1 VLPKN
6 VTVVEGHFTLE
17 DADRAAIPAEFRDA
31 TYVLSRKMDNNAT
44 HWLEGGPPRTTYGS
58 IKKDLT
64 RLCAHVDGR
73 VPQPP
78 EGSPTPEMP
87 SAQLATLTRGWP
99 DDVEIRDDH
108 AAKLTAWL
116 QKALPYVDEKDQAEE
131 ERHDRL
137 VVAVGLAARRDQAL
151 KTVGE
156 RVPVFVLFSDY
167 FRVRPLIHLEHLA
180 QRLESNLLDDEAYDY
195 GNKCLLQLLG
205 FTARE
210 LSNLGKAAEPQAGNR
225 DALKNYRDQLD
236 RRSYQL
242 NAASVHLTNEI
253 RAVWFPD
260 PKRAEADRLRVVADA
275 QYLKVVVEDQ
285 LGVEIGLSVAGVF
298 LRRVLR

>member
-1 VLPKN
+1 
-6 VTVVEGHFTLE
+6 
-17 DADRAAIPAEFRDA
+17 
-31 TYVLSRKMDNNAT
+31 
-44 HWLEGGPPRTTYGS
+44 
-58 IKKDLT
+58 
-64 RLCAHVDGR
+64 
-73 VPQPP
+73 
-78 EGSPTPEMP
+78 MP

>member
-1 VLPKN
+1 
-6 VTVVEGHFTLE
+6 
-17 DADRAAIPAEFRDA
+17 
-31 TYVLSRKMDNNAT
+31 
-44 HWLEGGPPRTTYGS
+44 
-58 IKKDLT
+58 
-64 RLCAHVDGR
+64 
-73 VPQPP
+73 
-78 EGSPTPEMP
+78 
-87 SAQLATLTRGWP
+87 
-99 DDVEIRDDH
+99 
-108 AAKLTAWL
+108 
-116 QKALPYVDEKDQAEE
+116 
-131 ERHDRL
+131 
-137 VVAVGLAARRDQAL
+137 
-151 KTVGE
+151 
-156 RVPVFVLFSDY
+156 VFVLFSDY